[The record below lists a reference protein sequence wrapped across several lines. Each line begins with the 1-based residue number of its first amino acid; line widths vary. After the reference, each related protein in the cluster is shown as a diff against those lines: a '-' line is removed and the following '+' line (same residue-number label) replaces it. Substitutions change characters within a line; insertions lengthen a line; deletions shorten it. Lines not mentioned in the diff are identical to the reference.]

1 MDLPT
6 REKVFRRGSGHVD
19 TVGVSGSNPLSR
31 TIFLDA
37 SMMSRFTIFVMAMG
51 SFVGLAHCLIA
62 REPAALP
69 SNTKKKAGAIFAPV
83 PKYGPGWPVGS
94 SLLILHVDEKTGN
107 VVSVEVTKSTGCKML
122 DDSAVDAFKK
132 WRFW

>member
-1 MDLPT
+1 MVEHYL
-6 REKVFRRGSGHVD
+6 D

-62 REPAALP
+62 QNPAASP
-69 SNTKKKAGAIFAPV
+69 STTKKKAIYAPV

-94 SLLILHVDEKTGN
+94 GLLVLHLDEKTGN
-107 VVSVEVTKSTGCKML
+107 VVSVEVVKSTGYKVL
-122 DDSAVDAFKK
+122 DDSGCIQEMALQT
-132 WRFW
+132 W